1 MRQYLAAK
9 AAYPDALLFFRM
21 GDFYELFFDDAVV
34 ASKAL
39 ELTLTSRNKGAED
52 PIPMAG
58 VPHHAGA
65 AYVQR
70 LLDQGFKVAICEQ
83 MADPSTVKGIVPRE
97 VVRVA
102 TPSIAYDDSA
112 IDARKNLFL
121 AALDVDAAT
130 GRVGIAALD
139 FSTGELCAC
148 EAESE
153 GAALSEIVRLDPRE
167 VLGGTGSS
175 EILAAIRSAL
185 PRATVRDLE
194 GATRDLAGAL
204 ALLDEVLGKGEA
216 RKACASDLALVAA
229 ARCVGLAQECE
240 PGRKLPLSRLVPYEL
255 GDTLVLDDAAQR
267 HLELV
272 RTMDGESARG
282 AGSLL
287 SQIDLTRTSPGA
299 RLLRRRLLAPR
310 TDVTEIRRR
319 LDGVE
324 LFVTQPGLRAE
335 IRARLDRVADIER
348 LAVKLAVDRIGPR
361 ELLALRTSLAELPRI
376 DDALAGCP
384 DPSVREALGLF
395 DPAAG
400 KTKKKLSPFIDR
412 AEDICAL
419 LNRAIVDDPP
429 VRSSDGGVFR
439 DGYDV
444 ELDEARTLTRDGQR
458 LIVELEARLRE
469 GAQIPSLKLRFT
481 RVFGWYIE
489 VTRTHL
495 AKAPREWRRKQT
507 IATGER
513 FTCDELDTLAD
524 KLAHAEDRLA
534 SREGE
539 LFTDLVKQLAAHS
552 ERLRSVAARLATL
565 DVASALAELAHRDDY
580 TRPEVDDSCELVL
593 EDARHPVVER
603 LAAAGRFV
611 PNDVVLDATVD
622 APADRSRLWI
632 VTGPNM
638 AGKSTFMR
646 QVALAV
652 VLAQTGSFVPARRA
666 KIGVV
671 DRVLT
676 RVGASDNL
684 ARGESTFMVEMKET
698 ANILR
703 RATRRSLVVLDE
715 IGRGTSTYDGLS
727 IAWAVAEHLHD
738 VVGCRA
744 LFATHYHELT
754 DLTASCA
761 GAENHSVSARE
772 HAGNIVFFHK
782 VQRGA
787 ASQSYGV
794 ACARL
799 AGLPEP
805 VLARARAILGSLEG
819 GASSPAG
826 AGKPA
831 RGRRAP
837 QLDLFGSAGADPAAN
852 DRSGAAPA
860 SPALDMLRALD
871 LDRMTPLEALTTL
884 AKLKGLAEPT

>member
-1 MRQYLAAK
+1 MAKASGVDSPGMRQYLAAK

-34 ASKAL
+34 AAKAL
-39 ELTLTSRNKGAED
+39 DLTLTSRNKGSPD

-65 AYVQR
+65 SYVQR

-83 MADPSTVKGIVPRE
+83 MADPATVKGIVPRE

-102 TPSIAYDDSA
+102 TPAIAYDDSA
-112 IDARKNLFL
+112 VDARKNLFM
-121 AALDVDAAT
+121 AALEVDAAT

-148 EAESE
+148 EADGLS
-153 GAALSEIVRLDPRE
+153 AALSEMVRLDPRE
-167 VLGGTGSS
+167 VLGGAGTT
-175 EILAAIRSAL
+175 ELLEAVKAAL
-185 PRATVRDLE
+185 PRAAVRALPSS
-194 GATRDLAGAL
+194 APTRDLAGAI
-204 ALLDEVLGKGEA
+204 ARLDDVLGKGEA
-216 RKACASDLALVAA
+216 RKACSSDLALVAA
-229 ARCVGLAQECE
+229 ARCVALAQECE

-272 RTMDGESARG
+272 RTMDGESGRG
-282 AGSLL
+282 TGSLL
-287 SQIDLTRTSPGA
+287 AQIDMTRTSPGA
-299 RLLRRRLLAPR
+299 RLLRRRLLSPR
-310 TDVTEIRRR
+310 TDVAEIRRR

-335 IRARLDRVADIER
+335 IRARLDNVADIER

-361 ELLALRTSLAELPRI
+361 ELLALRTSLAELPGI
-376 DDALAGCP
+376 DDALAACR
-384 DPSVREALGLF
+384 DAREGVV
-395 DPAAG
+395 
-400 KTKKKLSPFIDR
+400 DR
-412 AEDICAL
+412 AEELTAL
-419 LNRAIVDDPP
+419 LEAAIVDDPP
-429 VRSSDGGVFR
+429 IRASDGGVFR
-439 DGYDV
+439 DGFDA

-458 LIVELEARLRE
+458 LIVELEGRLRE
-469 GAQIPSLKLRFT
+469 EAQIPSLKLRYT
-481 RVFGWYIE
+481 RVFGWYME

-495 AKAPREWRRKQT
+495 AKAPKAWRRKQT
-507 IATGER
+507 VATGER

-524 KLAHAEDRLA
+524 KLAHAEDRLS

-539 LFTDLVKQLAAHS
+539 LFVDLVKKLAVHS
-552 ERLRSVAARLATL
+552 ERLRSIASRLGSL
-565 DVASALAELAHRDDY
+565 DVSSALAELAHRDDY
-580 TRPEVDDSCELVL
+580 TRPDVDDSCELIL

-611 PNDVVLDATVD
+611 PNDLVLDAM
-622 APADRSRLWI
+622 AEASADRSRLWI

-646 QVALAV
+646 QIALAV
-652 VLAQTGSFVPARRA
+652 VLAQMGSFVPARRA

-684 ARGESTFMVEMKET
+684 SRGESTFMVEMKET

-703 RATRRSLVVLDE
+703 RATKRSLVVLDE

-761 GAENHSVSARE
+761 SAENHSVSARE
-772 HAGNIVFFHK
+772 HEGSIVFFHK

-787 ASQSYGV
+787 ASRSYGV

-805 VLARARAILGSLEG
+805 VLARARAILGSLER
-819 GASSPAG
+819 GAASPAG
-826 AGKPA
+826 DGKREIQ
-831 RGRRAP
+831 RGRRVP
-837 QLDLFGSAGADPAAN
+837 QLDLFGSGGSGAAAN
-852 DRSGAAPA
+852 DGNGAATPSA
-860 SPALDMLRALD
+860 ALEMLRALD

-884 AKLKGLAEPT
+884 AKLKGLAT